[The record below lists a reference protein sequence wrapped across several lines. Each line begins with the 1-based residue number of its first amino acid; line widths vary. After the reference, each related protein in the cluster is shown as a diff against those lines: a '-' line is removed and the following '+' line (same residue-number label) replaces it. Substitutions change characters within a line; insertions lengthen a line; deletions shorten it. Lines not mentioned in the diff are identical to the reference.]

1 LNSKLLTQL
10 TGKALDL
17 LDRHPRRVTG
27 ALAALLLGTGVTAFG
42 VAPQLPDPADQPVT
56 TVVETV
62 QPLPVAQQTEVLL
75 GHRFNLF
82 RTELTRSSDTADS
95 LLARLGIS
103 DAQAA
108 SFLRKDALAKAH
120 LLGTGSRSVTAEADD
135 EQRLLKLSMRWASG
149 DPHFFKRLVIERQ
162 GAGFAARVETA
173 PYVRST
179 RLVAG
184 EIQKSLEGSLE
195 RAGLNRPVGDQLTQI
210 FGGSMDLSRAARKG
224 DRFSVYHEVLEADG
238 EVLRPGRV
246 LAAELVYGGQSQQA
260 MWFRHE
266 GAPGQSKNA
275 ARAGGTSAAGAYYS
289 MDGKTLTRG
298 YIMPLENGRLTS
310 SFAMRLNPVLNRMTA
325 HRGVDYAAPPGTP
338 VLAVANGTVD
348 FAGIQNGYGNVIFI
362 DHGRGHVTVYAHLS
376 SMTVRRGQRVSQ
388 GQHIGGVGATGWATG
403 PHLHFEFRVNGVH
416 QDPVEM
422 ARSSPTAG
430 AVAAA
435 ALPAFRQ
442 TARLMRQQLE
452 AADTLVP
459 TLTQ

>member
-1 LNSKLLTQL
+1 LLTQL
-10 TGKALDL
+10 TGKALGL

-27 ALAALLLGTGVTAFG
+27 ALAVLLLGTGVTAFG

-56 TVVETV
+56 TVVEAV
-62 QPLPVAQQTEVLL
+62 QPLPVAHQSEALL

-82 RTELTRSSDTADS
+82 RTELTRSTDTADS

-120 LLGTGSRSVTAEADD
+120 LLGAASRSVTAEADD
-135 EQRLLKLSMRWASG
+135 EQRLLKLSMRWATN
-149 DPHFFKRLVIERQ
+149 DPNFFKRLVIERQ
-162 GAGFAARVETA
+162 GAGFAAR
-173 PYVRST
+173 
-179 RLVAG
+179 LVAG
-184 EIQKSLEGSLE
+184 EIHKSLEGSIE
-195 RAGLNRPVGDQLTQI
+195 RAGLSRPVGDQLTHI
-210 FGGSMDLSRAARKG
+210 FAGSMDLSRAARKG

-246 LAAELVYGGQSQQA
+246 LAAELVYGGQSMQA

-266 GAPGQSKNA
+266 GASGQGKHA
-275 ARAGGTSAAGAYYS
+275 ARAGAAGAYYS
-289 MDGKTLTRG
+289 LDGKTLTRG

-310 SFAMRLNPVLNRMTA
+310 GFAMRLNPVLNRMTA
-325 HRGVDYAAPPGTP
+325 HQGVDYAAPPGTP
-338 VLAVANGTVD
+338 VVAVANGQVD
-348 FAGIQNGYGNVIFI
+348 FAGRQNGYGNVIFI

-376 SMTVRRGQRVSQ
+376 TMTVKQGQRVSQ
-388 GQHIGGVGATGWATG
+388 GQHIGGVGSTGWATG

-416 QDPVEM
+416 QDPQEM
-422 ARSSPTAG
+422 ARSSPNGTR
-430 AVAAA
+430 VADA

>member
-108 SFLRKDALAKAH
+108 SFLRKDAMAKAH

-173 PYVRST
+173 PYARST

-184 EIQKSLEGSLE
+184 EIHKSLEGSIE
-195 RAGLNRPVGDQLTQI
+195 RAGLIVTEGVQPSPCKKSGLTH
-210 FGGSMDLSRAARKG
+210 AAPE
-224 DRFSVYHEVLEADG
+224 H
-238 EVLRPGRV
+238 
-246 LAAELVYGGQSQQA
+246 LA
-260 MWFRHE
+260 
-266 GAPGQSKNA
+266 P
-275 ARAGGTSAAGAYYS
+275 AAGAS
-289 MDGKTLTRG
+289 NRLGRSQEQGTHRCAQPFGQTHRNGIEMGADLPSGVPCVACTLRDERSGSIEKACAVEMGDQTSADRELPHRFEVVDGQNRTACGVFQGNQSGAGEVRIVGLDRRLDRIEG
-298 YIMPLENGRLTS
+298 NRRIGGMLERLG
-310 SFAMRLNPVLNRMTA
+310 LNRT
-325 HRGVDYAAPPGTP
+325 
-338 VLAVANGTVD
+338 
-348 FAGIQNGYGNVIFI
+348 
-362 DHGRGHVTVYAHLS
+362 
-376 SMTVRRGQRVSQ
+376 
-388 GQHIGGVGATGWATG
+388 
-403 PHLHFEFRVNGVH
+403 
-416 QDPVEM
+416 QD
-422 ARSSPTAG
+422 SH
-430 AVAAA
+430 AAA
-435 ALPAFRQ
+435 FPAIGVPLLTDDRLVTSLALGEQRDQIGLSA
-442 TARLMRQQLE
+442 
-452 AADTLVP
+452 
-459 TLTQ
+459 

>member
-1 LNSKLLTQL
+1 MNSKLLPQL
-10 TGKALDL
+10 TSKALGL

-27 ALAALLLGTGVTAFG
+27 ALAVLLLGTGVTAFG

-56 TVVETV
+56 TVVEAV
-62 QPLPVAQQTEVLL
+62 HPLPVAQQSEALL

-82 RTELTRSSDTADS
+82 RTELTRSTDTADS

-108 SFLRKDALAKAH
+108 SFLRKDALVKAH
-120 LLGTGSRSVTAEADD
+120 LLGTASRSVTAEADD
-135 EQRLLKLSMRWASG
+135 EQRLLKLSMRWASSEP
-149 DPHFFKRLVIERQ
+149 DFFKRLVIERQ
-162 GAGFAARVETA
+162 GTGFTARVETA

-184 EIQKSLEGSLE
+184 EINRSFEGSIE
-195 RAGLNRPVGDQLTQI
+195 RAGLSRPVGDQLAQI
-210 FGGSMDLSRAARKG
+210 FGGSMDLSRPARKG

-238 EVLRPGRV
+238 EMLRPGRI
-246 LAAELVYGGQSQQA
+246 LAAELVYAGQAQQA

-266 GAPGQSKNA
+266 GASGQGKNA
-275 ARAGGTSAAGAYYS
+275 ARTGAAGAYYS

-310 SFAMRLNPVLNRMTA
+310 GFAMRLNPVLNRMTA
-325 HRGVDYAAPPGTP
+325 HQGVDYAAPPGTP
-338 VLAVANGTVD
+338 VVAVANGLVD
-348 FAGIQNGYGNVIFI
+348 FAGSQNGYGNVIFI

-376 SMTVRRGQRVSQ
+376 TMNVKKGQRVSQ

-416 QDPVEM
+416 QDPLEM
-422 ARSSPTAG
+422 ARSSPNG
-430 AVAAA
+430 ASVAEA

-452 AADTLVP
+452 AADSLVP

>member
-1 LNSKLLTQL
+1 MNSNLLTQL
-10 TGKALDL
+10 TSQALDL
-17 LDRHPRRVTG
+17 LDRHPRRITG
-27 ALAALLLGTGVTAFG
+27 ALGALLLGTGMTAFG

-56 TVVETV
+56 TVVEAV
-62 QPLPVAQQTEVLL
+62 QPLPVAQQSEALL

-82 RTELTRSSDTADS
+82 RTELTRSTDTADS

-120 LLGTGSRSVTAEADD
+120 LLGSGSRSVTAEADD
-135 EQRLLKLSMRWASG
+135 EQRLLKLTMRWASG
-149 DPHFFKRLVIERQ
+149 DQNFFKRLVIERQ

-173 PYVRST
+173 PYSRST

-195 RAGLNRPVGDQLTQI
+195 RAGLSRPVGDQLTQI
-210 FGGSMDLSRAARKG
+210 FSGSMDLSRTARKG
-224 DRFSVYHEVLEADG
+224 DRFSIYHEVLEADG

-266 GAPGQSKNA
+266 GAAGQGKSA
-275 ARAGGTSAAGAYYS
+275 ARAGAAGAYYS

-325 HRGVDYAAPPGTP
+325 HKGVDYAAPPGTP
-338 VLAVANGTVD
+338 VLAVANGMVD
-348 FAGIQNGYGNVIFI
+348 FAGSQNGYGNVVFI

-376 SMTVRRGQRVSQ
+376 TMTVRQGQRVSQ

-422 ARSSPTAG
+422 ARSSPTGG
-430 AVAAA
+430 AVAEA

-452 AADTLVP
+452 AADSLVP